1 MSDTYVQPATGARA
15 PTRRCP
21 GPTACAGLARAVLM
35 FALATLLAALCSP
48 TCAQIPRS
56 AQRMLV
62 VGQTAGPSTTAVT
75 ARIGTLTFG
84 PTGLTSNRVAETLP
98 NASAIAQIAV
108 RDFGDTLSQS
118 QLLAQARAH
127 LGAQA
132 PALAQALSAALQSRG
147 LSQATFVFD
156 QQVAILGSPA
166 PRRLA
171 WTLSVDRAGRA
182 SFGEPRL
189 FDAQPHILHVQYI
202 PLRLARGLPPGWA
215 YPDGGILRWQRLD
228 LLLQPIGPVAT
239 LDTGGAFD
247 APEALDGSAV
257 DPEAGLRCLVDRRTR
272 SDCPQAFTDIV
283 TLIDEQGSASAL
295 VDYGLRLAPV
305 YDAVPAGDGSSEQVA
320 RISLRV
326 DQRELVY
333 AGCSADMAFRNAG
346 QYGYTLTAANDRYAV
361 SPDGRFARLNRTDT
375 TTLSPTIAYDWT
387 RRLRPV
393 AASALT
399 PLILDPQ
406 DPAQPMLDAA
416 RVANLIFLAPITTS
430 GQREHTV
437 VSFVAPPNGRNRLQ
451 VEIRCSD
458 EGVWTVR
465 SQIADWAQCHS
476 GGCNS
481 TYSTYQAAFT
491 DGQAALAA
499 ARFTAVTYRGQP
511 WEPQQAGYDGG
522 SMLSIW
528 HDDYVCGGR
537 IAAYFAFDGR
547 YLGMASEADC

>member
-1 MSDTYVQPATGARA
+1 M
-15 PTRRCP
+15 
-21 GPTACAGLARAVLM
+21 
-35 FALATLLAALCSP
+35 AALIINS
-48 TCAQIPRS
+48 TLAS
-56 AQRMLV
+56 AVANSGSV
-62 VGQTAGPSTTAVT
+62 VLPY
-75 ARIGTLTFG
+75 
-84 PTGLTSNRVAETLP
+84 PTGFAISSLNR
-98 NASAIAQIAV
+98 
-108 RDFGDTLSQS
+108 
-118 QLLAQARAH
+118 
-127 LGAQA
+127 
-132 PALAQALSAALQSRG
+132 
-147 LSQATFVFD
+147 
-156 QQVAILGSPA
+156 
-166 PRRLA
+166 
-171 WTLSVDRAGRA
+171 
-182 SFGEPRL
+182 
-189 FDAQPHILHVQYI
+189 
-202 PLRLARGLPPGWA
+202 
-215 YPDGGILRWQRLD
+215 
-228 LLLQPIGPVAT
+228 PVA
-239 LDTGGAFD
+239 
-247 APEALDGSAV
+247 
-257 DPEAGLRCLVDRRTR
+257 RRVV
-272 SDCPQAFTDIV
+272 I
-283 TLIDEQGSASAL
+283 
-295 VDYGLRLAPV
+295 
-305 YDAVPAGDGSSEQVA
+305 
-320 RISLRV
+320 
-326 DQRELVY
+326 
-333 AGCSADMAFRNAG
+333 NN
-346 QYGYTLTAANDRYAV
+346 NDSYAV

-465 SQIADWAQCHS
+465 SQIADWAQCHG